1 MMKIP
6 YLPAIICLFSL
17 GWVACNEQHAPAAQR
32 AERSASVATEAA
44 PAPPPAPAGALAKT
58 SRDEVPADAFVTSV
72 ATVGKFD
79 TLKKFIRTAELRF
92 RVTNAIQSTLAVER
106 IAVRNGGFVVAN
118 NLEMDLEN
126 RTLTPVSAD
135 SSLETTRFSRH
146 NQVTIRVP
154 YAMLDTTL
162 RAIGHLAEFLDY
174 RRVKARDVGFDMLE
188 QELVRARQQLYAAQ
202 VGGAN
207 SGKTRD
213 ITLTADKLLESR
225 TASDEAK
232 LNALKIEDQIRYST
246 VQLDIYQDVKT
257 QYRLVARERPVAAF
271 QPGFGTRI
279 VEALSTGWYM
289 IQFVF
294 LGIIQ
299 MWGVF
304 LFVGLGWMGWRYFR
318 KKIKG

>member
-1 MMKIP
+1 MKR
-6 YLPAIICLFSL
+6 LNVSALIICLLAF
-17 GWVACNEQHAPAAQR
+17 GWTACNEQHAPALQR
-32 AERSASVATEAA
+32 AERSARSATEEAA
-44 PAPPPAPAGALAKT
+44 PAPPPPPAGALAKAKN
-58 SRDEVPADAFVTSV
+58 DEAPADAFVTSV

-92 RVTNAIQSTLAVER
+92 RVTNAIQSTLAVES
-106 IAVRNGGFVVAN
+106 IAVRNGGFVVEN
-118 NLEMDLEN
+118 DLETEIEN

-154 YAMLDTTL
+154 YTMLDTTL

-188 QELVRARQQLYAAQ
+188 QELTRARQQLYEAQ

-213 ITLTADKLLESR
+213 ITLAADKLLESR
-225 TASDEAK
+225 TTSDEAK
-232 LNALKIEDQIRYST
+232 LNALKIEDQIKYST
-246 VQLDIYQDVKT
+246 VQLDIYQDAKT

-271 QPGFGTRI
+271 QPGFGSRI
-279 VEALSTGWYM
+279 MEALSMGWAM
-289 IQFVF
+289 IQFIL

-299 MWGVF
+299 LWGVF
-304 LFVGLGWMGWRYFR
+304 LFVGLGWMGYRYFR
-318 KKIKG
+318 KK